1 MELAPPLLSPLW
13 LTIPAN
19 SAMRPHACA
28 SMQTCLFWH
37 VVTQLFA
44 RWGGHGS
51 LKALQVLG
59 LGLGWL

>member
-1 MELAPPLLSPLW
+1 LKKGVK
-13 LTIPAN
+13 LTK
-19 SAMRPHACA
+19 SATRSHACA